1 MKKILL
7 FFAAAACAVA
17 SWAADVVTATITDKQ
32 LTVNLENETLF
43 CAFQMDIALPAGVGV
58 EDVTLNVN
66 RLDEGTTTIAGAA
79 NGNFT
84 IAYNVLPDNT
94 LRVIAY
100 NLANRELKL
109 SEGALF
115 TVTLDQATDA
125 ELNITNIL
133 FVDKDQLEEHRLE
146 NAAVE
151 EGATFKPGDVTGEG
165 VVNIDDVQAVIDL
178 VFGRTDG
185 VAEGWNLEAADPVK
199 GAGAKYTIDDVTA
212 IIDIMF
218 GR

>member
-7 FFAAAACAVA
+7 LFVAMICAAAG
-17 SWAADVVTATITDKQ
+17 WADDVVTATITDKQ
-32 LTVNLENETLF
+32 ITVNLENETLF

-58 EDVTLNVN
+58 EDVALNVN

-115 TVTLDQATDA
+115 TVTLDNATDA
-125 ELNITNIL
+125 ELNITNII
-133 FVDKDQLEEHRLE
+133 FVDKNQLEEHKLS
-146 NAAVE
+146 NAVVE
-151 EGATFKPGDVTGEG
+151 EGATYKPGDVTGEG
-165 VVNIDDVQAVIDL
+165 NVNIDDVLAVIEL

-185 VAEGWNLEAADPVK
+185 VAEGWNLEAADPIK
-199 GAGAKYTIDDVTA
+199 LPGSKYTVDDVLA
-212 IIDIMF
+212 IIDYTF